1 MDSTLRDLCKN
12 FQNQPFVDEEHIIN
26 VSKFQV
32 TSTIDAKI
40 KGGNKVEY
48 DCKVPV
54 VNRVLG
60 QLCHS
65 LQNRGNPYDLANN
78 LGGYSFFRMTEIN
91 SPQLKAFIFNAEM
104 MFKKGRDVDPHYSIN
119 ETYMWHGCPPSAKD
133 GILLNGFKEQ
143 YTASTSG
150 RAAFGIGTYFAV
162 HADLSLQRDYAKA
175 EHYKDKN
182 NKEYHR
188 KCLFYC
194 RVLRGNSVQG
204 HQQEKQLPEWK
215 KGVLYDSFT
224 DQPSDPHIAV
234 VKDGFAIPVFLL
246 EFVKP
251 K

>member
-1 MDSTLRDLCKN
+1 MKEPVTGLC
-12 FQNQPFVDEEHIIN
+12 FCLSH
-26 VSKFQV
+26 
-32 TSTIDAKI
+32 T
-40 KGGNKVEY
+40 
-48 DCKVPV
+48 
-54 VNRVLG
+54 
-60 QLCHS
+60 
-65 LQNRGNPYDLANN
+65 
-78 LGGYSFFRMTEIN
+78 
-91 SPQLKAFIFNAEM
+91 
-104 MFKKGRDVDPHYSIN
+104 
-119 ETYMWHGCPPSAKD
+119 PSATD
-133 GILLNGFKEQ
+133 GIILNGFKEQ

-162 HADLSLQRDYAKA
+162 HAELSLQRDYAKA

-204 HQQEKQLPEWK
+204 HSQERQLPEWK
-215 KGVLYDSFT
+215 QGVLYDSFT

-246 EFVKP
+246 EFLKP